1 MPLLSVIGVRLVMPW
16 EGGAM
21 LMTGG
26 IDMVDGGWAIR
37 PALLPVRILD
47 MWNEV
52 LFSIL
57 DGSNNAMAEK

>member
-1 MPLLSVIGVRLVMPW
+1 MPLLSVIGVKLVMPW

-21 LMTGG
+21 FMTGG

-37 PALLPVRILD
+37 PAFLILD

-57 DGSNNAMAEK
+57 DRSNNAMAEK